1 LGEADVDVEEIMVED
16 VLKIDG
22 NATVKEAVDMM
33 NLYEIG
39 CLIVP
44 GEGKVGGI
52 VTERDVLKR
61 VVGKSKDASKT
72 KVSAIMSR
80 PVITVGPNM
89 YVEDAA
95 KLMFKRNI
103 KKLPI
108 EKEGQVIGIITLTD
122 VARVASMEPQ
132 IAKAIDDL
140 RNNGWLPSKRMQKV
154 VDFYIADW
162 RKLDS
167 L

>member
-1 LGEADVDVEEIMVED
+1 MDVDEIMVED
-16 VLKIDG
+16 VLKIDAA
-22 NATVKEAVDMM
+22 ATVKEAVDMM
-33 NLYEIG
+33 NRNEIG
-39 CLIVP
+39 CLIITAD
-44 GEGKVGGI
+44 GKVSGI
-52 VTERDVLKR
+52 ITERDVLKR
-61 VVGKSKDASKT
+61 VVGESKDANKT
-72 KVSAIMSR
+72 KVSAIMSK
-80 PVITVGPNM
+80 PVITVGPDM

-108 EKEGQVIGIITLTD
+108 EKKGRVVGIITLTD

-132 IAKAIDDL
+132 IAKVIDDL
-140 RNNGWLPSKRMQKV
+140 KKNGWLPSKRMKRV

-162 RKLDS
+162 RQLDS

>member
-1 LGEADVDVEEIMVED
+1 LDVDEIMVED
-16 VLKIDG
+16 VLKIDAA
-22 NATVKEAVDMM
+22 ATVKEAVDMM
-33 NLYEIG
+33 NRNEIG
-39 CLIVP
+39 CLIITAD
-44 GEGKVGGI
+44 GKVSGI
-52 VTERDVLKR
+52 ITERDVLKR
-61 VVGKSKDASKT
+61 VVGESKDANKT
-72 KVSAIMSR
+72 KVSAIMSK
-80 PVITVGPNM
+80 PVITVGPDM

-108 EKEGQVIGIITLTD
+108 EKKGRVVGIITLTD

-132 IAKAIDDL
+132 IAKVIDDL
-140 RNNGWLPSKRMQKV
+140 KKNGWLPSKRMKRV

-162 RKLDS
+162 RQLDS